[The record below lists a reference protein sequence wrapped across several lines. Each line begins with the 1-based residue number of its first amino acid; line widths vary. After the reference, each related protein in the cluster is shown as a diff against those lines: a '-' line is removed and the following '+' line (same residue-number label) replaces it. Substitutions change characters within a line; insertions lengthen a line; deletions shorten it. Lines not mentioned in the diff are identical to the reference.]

1 MLKRLII
8 LLAVSISGLAI
19 VVRSGMGLGFHRIKG
34 ITVVA
39 PPQPF
44 KGDPFVDLQKLPCQW
59 VAIVPYAYTPANKP
73 QVKYNLEG
81 WQWWGERREGILA
94 SIQMAHQAGLKI
106 MLKPQI
112 YVHGTWTG
120 ALDFK
125 NDSLWELWEM
135 AYATYISDMIK
146 IAEEEHVEMFC
157 VGTEFNRSTDTR
169 PQFWIKLIDK
179 IRHNYK
185 GLLTYSDNWDHY
197 RQITFWD
204 KLDFI
209 GISAYFPL
217 IDIGLPLPQRLDSA
231 WSGITDQLRNYSSA
245 QKRQILFTEFGYMS
259 CEGAAGKSW
268 ELEKI
273 LDDCNV
279 NEQTQA
285 DCFDALFRSCW
296 PEKFWAGGFVWKWY
310 PEGMGHEGFPEK
322 DYTPQHK
329 KAEWIIQKW
338 YRAD

>member
-1 MLKRLII
+1 
-8 LLAVSISGLAI
+8 
-19 VVRSGMGLGFHRIKG
+19 
-34 ITVVA
+34 
-39 PPQPF
+39 
-44 KGDPFVDLQKLPCQW
+44 
-59 VAIVPYAYTPANKP
+59 
-73 QVKYNLEG
+73 
-81 WQWWGERREGILA
+81 
-94 SIQMAHQAGLKI
+94 

-125 NDSLWELWEM
+125 NDSLWELWEL
-135 AYATYISDMIK
+135 AYATYISDMIQ
-146 IAEEEHVEMFC
+146 IAEEENVEMFC

-169 PQFWIKLIDK
+169 PQFWRNLIDK

-217 IDIGLPLPQRLDSA
+217 IEEGLALPQRLDSV
-231 WSGITDQLRNYSSA
+231 WSGITNELRNYSST

-268 ELEKI
+268 ELEKN
-273 LDDCNV
+273 LDDCDV